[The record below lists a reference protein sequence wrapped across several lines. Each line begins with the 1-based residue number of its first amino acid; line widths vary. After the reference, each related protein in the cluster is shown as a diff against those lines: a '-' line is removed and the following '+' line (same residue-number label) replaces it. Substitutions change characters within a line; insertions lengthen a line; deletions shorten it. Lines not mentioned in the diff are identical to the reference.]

1 MADLLTVLP
10 PGVLLVIAAVLV
22 PALPRRWGP
31 VVGVGV
37 PVLVVAWLAVVPAG
51 AHLPARLFGFDV
63 LLFRV
68 DPLSRTVGLI
78 QAFVAA
84 AAAAYGFG
92 TGASRRGIG
101 LSLAYLAAGLGAV
114 FAGDWLTLLLW
125 WEGLAIAATALVWVT
140 GDEAA
145 ARAGLRY
152 AVYHELGG
160 IALVAAVLLHFV
172 ETGTFLF
179 GGASVTGAT
188 GAAAGLAAGLPA
200 FLGAVGIGLNVG
212 FIGFHPWLVDTYPR
226 PHVATSV
233 VLAAVTTK
241 VGVYAL
247 ARAFPAGSVPLA
259 YVGGAM
265 LLVGVTYAILQTDV
279 RRLLTYHIVS
289 QVGIMVAGIGI
300 GSSLGLAGAFA
311 HLVNNVLY
319 KSLLFMIGG
328 LLILRVGRSNLK
340 QLGGLARPMPV
351 AFGAYLVAAMAI
363 AGVPGFNGFVSKSM
377 VFDAAENAGFDLLWW
392 VLIVGSVG
400 TVISFVKFGY
410 YAFFHGEHD
419 GGEEEAGDAEH
430 PIEDAN
436 RLETLALVAIAVPC
450 VLFGLVPAL
459 QFAVL
464 PGATDAAK
472 PFAASQFVKAGGV
485 LGAGAVAFVVLKKP
499 LGRIGGVPD
508 LDSVYHPVGARAM
521 RIVAHVVGESGASID
536 ASVKRTT
543 TAAIRAVENPTSFVP
558 DSLDDRLGFVD
569 SHREDAIG
577 ASVLLLVLAVALFL
591 FVSYV

>member
-1 MADLLTVLP
+1 
-10 PGVLLVIAAVLV
+10 
-22 PALPRRWGP
+22 
-31 VVGVGV
+31 
-37 PVLVVAWLAVVPAG
+37 
-51 AHLPARLFGFDV
+51 
-63 LLFRV
+63 
-68 DPLSRTVGLI
+68 
-78 QAFVAA
+78 
-84 AAAAYGFG
+84 
-92 TGASRRGIG
+92 
-101 LSLAYLAAGLGAV
+101 
-114 FAGDWLTLLLW
+114 
-125 WEGLAIAATALVWVT
+125 
-140 GDEAA
+140 
-145 ARAGLRY
+145 
-152 AVYHELGG
+152 
-160 IALVAAVLLHFV
+160 
-172 ETGTFLF
+172 
-179 GGASVTGAT
+179 
-188 GAAAGLAAGLPA
+188 
-200 FLGAVGIGLNVG
+200 
-212 FIGFHPWLVDTYPR
+212 
-226 PHVATSV
+226 VATSV

-340 QLGGLARPMPV
+340 HLGGLARPMPV

-377 VFDAAENAGFDLLWW
+377 VFDAAEKAGFDLLWW
-392 VLIVGSVG
+392 VLVVGSVG

-410 YAFFHGEHD
+410 YAFFHGEHG
-419 GGEEEAGDAEH
+419 GGEEQDDVEAVAADGNEV
-430 PIEDAN
+430 EDAN

-450 VLFGLVPAL
+450 VVFGLVPSL

-472 PFAASQFVKAGGV
+472 PFAASQFVKAGGI
-485 LGAGAVAFVVLKKP
+485 LGAGAVAFVVLKSP

-508 LDSVYHPVGARAM
+508 LDSVYHPIGARVM
-521 RIVAHVVGESGASID
+521 RIVARVVGESGAGID
-536 ASVKRTT
+536 ASIKRIT
-543 TAAIRAVENPTSFVP
+543 TASIRVAEDPASLVP
-558 DSLDDRLGFVD
+558 DRLDDRLDVVD

-577 ASVLLLVLAVALFL
+577 ASVLLLVLAIALFL

>member
-1 MADLLTVLP
+1 MADVLTSLP
-10 PGVLLVIAAVLV
+10 PGVLLVVAAVLV
-22 PALPRRWGP
+22 PLLSRRWGP
-31 VVGVGV
+31 VVGVGL
-37 PVLVVAWLAVVPAG
+37 PALVVVWLAVVPAG
-51 AHLPARLFGFDV
+51 SYLPARLFGFDV

-68 DPLSRTVGLI
+68 DPLSRTVGMI

-84 AAAAYGFG
+84 AAVAYGYG
-92 TGASRRGIG
+92 TGTSRRGIG

-125 WEGLAIAATALVWVT
+125 WEALAVAATALVWTT
-140 GDEAA
+140 GDEVA

-152 AVYHELGG
+152 AVYHEFGG

-179 GGASVTGAT
+179 AGAGSAAT
-188 GAAAGLAAGLPA
+188 AGLAAGLPA
-200 FLGAVGIGLNVG
+200 LLGAIGIGLNVG
-212 FIGFHPWLVDTYPR
+212 FIGLHPWLVDTYPQ

-241 VGVYAL
+241 VAVYAL

-289 QVGIMVAGIGI
+289 QVGIMVAGIGV
-300 GSSLGLAGAFA
+300 GSPLGLAGAFA

-328 LLILRVGRSNLK
+328 LLVVRVGRSNLK
-340 QLGGLARPMPV
+340 NLGGLARPMPV
-351 AFGAYLVAAMAI
+351 VFGAYLVAAMAI

-377 VFDAAENAGFDLLWW
+377 VFDAVETAGFDRLWW
-392 VLIVGSVG
+392 VLVVGSVG

-410 YAFFHGEHD
+410 YAFFNGGRGD
-419 GGEEEAGDAEH
+419 GDDVTDPDH
-430 PIEDAN
+430 RIEDGNGLA
-436 RLETLALVAIAVPC
+436 TLALVAIAVPC
-450 VLFGLVPAL
+450 VVFGLAPSL

-472 PFAASQFVKAGGV
+472 PFAASQFVKAGGI
-485 LGAGAVAFVVLKKP
+485 LAAGAVAFVVLKTP
-499 LGRIGGVPD
+499 LGRVAGVPD
-508 LDSVYHPVGARAM
+508 LDSVYHPVGARTM
-521 RIVAHVVGESGASID
+521 RIVAGVVGESGATVD
-536 ASVKRTT
+536 AGIERARTT
-543 TAAIRAVENPTSFVP
+543 AVRAAEEPAAVVP
-558 DSLDDRLGFVD
+558 DGVEDRLAVLQD
-569 SHREDAIG
+569 DAIG

-591 FVSYV
+591 FVSFA

>member
-10 PGVLLVIAAVLV
+10 PGILLVIAAVLV
-22 PALPRRWGP
+22 PLLPRRWGP
-31 VVGVGV
+31 VVGVGL
-37 PVLVVAWLAVVPAG
+37 PALVVVWIAVVPAG
-51 AHLPARLFGFDV
+51 SYLPARLFGFDV